1 MPGGRCARPWRS
13 RSRGG
18 RGGSRPASQTRS
30 ASASSRAFRTPWQS
44 AGLPGRSKGSIFR
57 RWSGRAARLRGER
70 ERVGR
75 RLGGRSRGSGGEKRR
90 SGFFLLTHPLRDEQW
105 LPALRDALGR
115 NGDLAHVVAARQIEH
130 DVGHHLLE
138 DGAEAAGAGT
148 PLDRLLGNRFERVLL
163 DREPHVLELEQ
174 LLVLLGQRVLG
185 LDEDADERVLVQRV
199 ERYRHREAAH
209 QLGDEPVAQQ
219 VVGLHVDEGV
229 LLELLGLPLRELLL
243 GEADLPPAGTRLD
256 DLLEAVER
264 PAADEQNVLRV
275 DLDVLLLR
283 VLAPALGRHA
293 RHRPLEDLEE
303 RLLHAFARYV
313 ARDARVLGLAGD
325 LVDLVD
331 VHDAALGFG
340 DVEVRGLEQPDQ
352 NVLHVLTHVACLGE
366 RRGIRDRERDVED
379 AGQRLGEERLAH
391 AGRADEH
398 DVRLVE
404 LDLGLA
410 PLVRVDA
417 LVVVVDRDGEGLLR
431 LLLADHVLVQ
441 HVLDLGRRGDLGD
454 RLRDLA
460 LLVLRQDLVAE
471 GDAFIAD
478 VDRRAGNELPDR
490 VLRLAAEG
498 AAEVLIVGHLA
509 LVWES
514 RVTGASRHFFFP
526 SSISW
531 KFAITW
537 SISPY
542 SLASSADM
550 KRSRSMS
557 FSMCS
562 TGLPVCLA

>member
-1 MPGGRCARPWRS
+1 MS
-13 RSRGG
+13 
-18 RGGSRPASQTRS
+18 
-30 ASASSRAFRTPWQS
+30 
-44 AGLPGRSKGSIFR
+44 
-57 RWSGRAARLRGER
+57 RWSGGR
-70 ERVGR
+70 ERG
-75 RLGGRSRGSGGEKRR
+75 R
-90 SGFFLLTHPLRDEQW
+90 SGFFLLAHALRDEQW
-105 LPALRDALGR
+105 LPAFGDALGR
-115 NGDLAHVVAARQIEH
+115 DGDLAHVVATRQVEH
-130 DVGHHLLE
+130 DVGHHFFE
-138 DGAEAAGAGT
+138 NGAEAAGARA
-148 PLDRLLGNRFERVLL
+148 PLDRLLGDRLERVLL

-174 LLVLLGQRVLG
+174 LLVLFGQGVLG

-199 ERYRHREAAH
+199 EGYRHREPAH

-264 PAADEQNVLRV
+264 PAADEQNVLGV

-303 RLLHAFARYV
+303 RLLHALARYV

-331 VHDAALGFG
+331 VDDAALGFG
-340 DVEVRGLEQPDQ
+340 DVEVRGLEQPDE
-352 NVLHVLTHVACLGE
+352 NVLHVLTHVAGLGE
-366 RRGIRDRERDVED
+366 RGGVRDGEGDVED
-379 AGQRLGEERLAH
+379 ARQRLGEERLAH
-391 AGRADEH
+391 AGRTDEH

-417 LVVVVDRDGEGLLR
+417 LVVVVDRDGE
-431 LLLADHVLVQ
+431 
-441 HVLDLGRRGDLGD
+441 
-454 RLRDLA
+454 A
-460 LLVLRQDLVAE
+460 L
-471 GDAFIAD
+471 ITN

>member
-1 MPGGRCARPWRS
+1 M
-13 RSRGG
+13 
-18 RGGSRPASQTRS
+18 
-30 ASASSRAFRTPWQS
+30 
-44 AGLPGRSKGSIFR
+44 
-57 RWSGRAARLRGER
+57 
-70 ERVGR
+70 
-75 RLGGRSRGSGGEKRR
+75 SRGSEGRERGR
-90 SGFFLLTHPLRDEQW
+90 SGFFLLAHALRDEQW
-105 LPALRDALGR
+105 LPAFGDALGR
-115 NGDLAHVVAARQIEH
+115 DGDLAHVVATRQVEH
-130 DVGHHLLE
+130 DVGHHFFE
-138 DGAEAAGAGT
+138 NGAEAAGAGA

-199 ERYRHREAAH
+199 ERYRHREPAH

-264 PAADEQNVLRV
+264 PAADEQDVLGV

-303 RLLHAFARYV
+303 RLLHALARYV
-313 ARDARVLGLAGD
+313 ARDARVLRLAGD

-331 VHDAALGFG
+331 VHDAALGLG
-340 DVEVRGLEQPDQ
+340 NVEIRGLEQPDQ
-352 NVLHVLTHVACLGE
+352 NVLHVLTHVAGFGE
-366 RRGIRDRERDVED
+366 RGGVRDGEGDVEY
-379 AGQRLGEERLAH
+379 ARQRLGEERLAH
-391 AGRADEH
+391 AGRTDEH
-398 DVRLVE
+398 DVRLVD
-404 LDLGLA
+404 LD
-410 PLVRVDA
+410 
-417 LVVVVDRDGEGLLR
+417 
-431 LLLADHVLVQ
+431 
-441 HVLDLGRRGDLGD
+441 RRGDLGD
-454 RLRDLA
+454 RLGDLP

-471 GDAFIAD
+471 GDALITN